1 MSNVIIAEYSWEYNG
16 YKYTFKEA
24 AVKSSFYKA
33 EEFCKSQGGEIPF
46 FEYEKH
52 EVKKS
57 VLVLIKL
64 FLFSKIIKTIY
75 YRISSSN

>member
-1 MSNVIIAEYSWEYNG
+1 MKLFLLSNVNIAEYSWEYNG
-16 YKYTFKEA
+16 YKYTFKET

-33 EEFCKSQGGEIPF
+33 EEFCKSQGGELPF

-57 VLVLIKL
+57 VLVLMKL

-75 YRISSSN
+75 